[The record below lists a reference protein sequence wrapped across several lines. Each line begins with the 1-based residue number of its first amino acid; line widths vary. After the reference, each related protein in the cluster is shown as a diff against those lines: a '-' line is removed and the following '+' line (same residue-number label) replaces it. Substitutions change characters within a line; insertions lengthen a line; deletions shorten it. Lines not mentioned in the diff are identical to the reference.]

1 MKSNPIV
8 PQSGFFVT
16 LADGH
21 GAAAEQIAVIELV
34 NQVLSHCADKPTRR
48 LCVSLLMQVQVSPYA
63 FAASL
68 GYTPR
73 HCYNI
78 ASRFEEEGVQ
88 GLIDRPRSGRPPKE
102 APDRE
107 PEADTL
113 DPSPQIVGRT
123 RFGGLW
129 LLLPLLLASSWWA
142 KAPRLLHFAHS
153 HRLTIGQWLLT
164 VLAACI
170 CGLKR
175 LYHLSDVYDV
185 GFALFTGRRQVMD
198 QSTAQKLLKDI
209 QGIDEFVAHSM
220 ADDVVLDEGQETALS
235 IDEHVV
241 PRWTEQIPLPKT
253 RVSTRGRVM
262 KAQKLVYVYDL
273 LRHRVVGLATGDV
286 RFRTQLLKLARI
298 ISQLW
303 GSVRL
308 LFDAGAYAA
317 DTFNQLDAMPGVTY
331 LTRASNYANSVRQ
344 WEVIPPENY
353 DFYLRQRKGRPLK
366 RSLIT
371 ETWTSIRGREQ
382 PIRTIVLR
390 DPTAEIPKKR
400 FTSFFTNDRQKPMKE
415 LVDEY
420 PTHWRQEN
428 SYRVLVHDLALHAL
442 PKDYHLREDGSVEL
456 DSTQV
461 KLIAWLK
468 GRAFNLMR
476 DFGQALDGRWATA
489 TVGTLVRK
497 FIVRPA
503 TIYLA
508 DDRLQVVL
516 DPFPGQMAL
525 QPLLEKI
532 NEQRTAI
539 PQLGGL
545 ALDLS
550 IGKQDAHHRV
560 KLLFP
565 LKG

>member
-1 MKSNPIV
+1 MKSNLILL
-8 PQSGFFVT
+8 QSDNFVT
-16 LADGH
+16 LAESYQPTAG
-21 GAAAEQIAVIELV
+21 QAVVIDLV
-34 NQVLSHCADKPTRR
+34 NRILSRGADKPTRR
-48 LCVSLLMQVQVSPYA
+48 LCVSLLMESDLSPYA

-78 ASRFEEEGVQ
+78 SQRFGDEGVQ
-88 GLIDRPRSGRPPKE
+88 GLIDRPRSGRPPIE
-102 APDRE
+102 DQERE
-107 PEADTL
+107 PEIDSP

-129 LLLPLLLASSWWA
+129 LLLPLLLVSSWWA
-142 KAPRLLHFAHS
+142 KAQTLLHFGHS
-153 HRLTIGQWLLT
+153 HRLTISQWLLT

-175 LYHLSDVYDV
+175 LYHLNDVYDV

-209 QGIDEFVAHSM
+209 QGVDEFVAQSM
-220 ADDVVLDEGQETALS
+220 ADDVAQEGQEATLA
-235 IDEHVV
+235 IDEHRV
-241 PRWTEQIPLPKT
+241 PRWAELIPLPKSK
-253 RVSTRGRVM
+253 VATRGRVM
-262 KAQKLVYVYDL
+262 KVEKLVYVHDL
-273 LRHRVVGLATGDV
+273 LRNRLVGLTTGDIP
-286 RFRTQLLKLARI
+286 FRTQLLKLARI
-298 ISQLW
+298 LCKLW

-308 LFDAGAYAA
+308 LFDAGGYAA
-317 DTFNQLDAMPGVTY
+317 DTFNRLNAIPGITY
-331 LTRASNYANSVRQ
+331 LTRAKSYANSVRQ

-353 DFYLRQRKGRPLK
+353 DFYVRERKGRPPK
-366 RSLIT
+366 RFLIT
-371 ETWTSIRGREQ
+371 ETWTSIRGCKE

-390 DPTAEIPKKR
+390 NPAAEIPKER
-400 FTSFFTNDRQKPMKE
+400 FTCFFTNDHETPMKE
-415 LVDEY
+415 LADEY
-420 PTHWRQEN
+420 PIHWRQE
-428 SYRVLVHDLALHAL
+428 SGYRVLVHDLALDAL
-442 PKDYHLREDGSVEL
+442 PKGYRQQEDGSIQL

-476 DFGQALDGRWATA
+476 DFGQALGGLWATA

-503 TIYLA
+503 TLYRS
-508 DDRLQVVL
+508 DERLQVVL
-516 DPFPGQMAL
+516 DPFPGHMAL
-525 QPLLEKI
+525 QGLLEEI
-532 NEQRTAI
+532 NQQQIAI

-545 ALDLS
+545 ILHVS
-550 IGKQDAHHRV
+550 IAEQDAHDRV

-565 LKG
+565 PQG